1 MMPTLAQLQP
11 PVLAKTATKEVPVK
25 RTVITLAIVSC
36 ALLASAST
44 AIAQED
50 DHRCNNGLI
59 EGSYGFSVQGTKLAG
74 LGLVG
79 LQVGVAMTHFDGQGG
94 LSQIDTVTIDGKV
107 AADFTHPP
115 ANGTYTVNADCTGSF
130 TLIFT
135 DGRPPVTTAFVVVE
149 GGREID
155 TVVTSAGGAQGI
167 LATGS
172 VGKRRF

>member
-1 MMPTLAQLQP
+1 M
-11 PVLAKTATKEVPVK
+11 K
-25 RTVITLAIVSC
+25 RSVITLVIVSC

-44 AIAQED
+44 TTAAQED

-59 EGSYGFSVQGTKLAG
+59 EGTYGFSVQGTKLAG

-107 AADFTHPP
+107 AADFTHAP
-115 ANGTYTVNADCTGSF
+115 ANGTYTVNTDCTGSF
-130 TLIFT
+130 TIVFT

-149 GGREID
+149 GGHEID
-155 TVVTSAGGAQGI
+155 TVVTSAAGTQGI